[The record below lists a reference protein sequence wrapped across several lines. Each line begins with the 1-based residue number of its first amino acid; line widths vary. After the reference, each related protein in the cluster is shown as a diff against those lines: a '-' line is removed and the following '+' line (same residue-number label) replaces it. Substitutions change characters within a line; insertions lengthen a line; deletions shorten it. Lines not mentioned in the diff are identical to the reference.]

1 MVRPFRFGL
10 QARELSDAS
19 ATRAAAQEAE
29 QLGYVQFLS
38 FDHIGAVDPFVPLLV
53 AAGAAPRLA
62 VGPLVLNNE
71 LHHPVLLAR
80 TVASADR
87 FTDGRIVLGVGTG
100 YMASEHDAIGAPL
113 RDPAARVRRL
123 AESISVLRALLDDGP
138 VSFDGEFHHVALDE
152 LGVRPVQPHVPFL
165 IGGHGPA
172 VVRLAARQADI
183 FQFTGLT
190 HGDGGVPSPGGFDI
204 ARIRQRAAWLA
215 EAAGERDHEIERS
228 ALVQVTHVGTGA
240 DEQISALAD
249 RFEVDR
255 ELIDTTPF
263 VLMGSVE
270 QVIDKVERIRADV
283 GISHFVVRDAAGF
296 VPVVAAL
303 AGR

>member
-1 MVRPFRFGL
+1 M
-10 QARELSDAS
+10 
-19 ATRAAAQEAE
+19 
-29 QLGYVQFLS
+29 
-38 FDHIGAVDPFVPLLV
+38 
-53 AAGAAPRLA
+53 
-62 VGPLVLNNE
+62 
-71 LHHPVLLAR
+71 
-80 TVASADR
+80 
-87 FTDGRIVLGVGTG
+87 
-100 YMASEHDAIGAPL
+100 
-113 RDPAARVRRL
+113 
-123 AESISVLRALLDDGP
+123 LRALLDDGA
-138 VSFDGEFHHVALDE
+138 VSFDGEFHHVALDD

-172 VVRLAARQADI
+172 VVRLAARHADI

-204 ARIRQRAAWLA
+204 ARHPPARRV
-215 EAAGERDHEIERS
+215 AGRRLPATATDEIERS

-255 ELIDTTPF
+255 ELIDNTPF
-263 VLMGSVE
+263 VLVGSVE
-270 QVIDKVERIRADV
+270 QVVDKVERIRADV

-296 VPVVAAL
+296 APVVAAL